1 MPPKTKTP
9 SQAEMKTRIAR
20 FKDLVST
27 KARHAEAKGIPQE
40 VMEMITAKSTF
51 NVMSPADLGG
61 QLSPKPAVIG
71 GDAGVFRLGIAT
83 CPAGNGPG
91 LHVHW
96 NTHETFM
103 ALTGR
108 WEIRWGDTGEESTII
123 EPFDLI
129 AVPPGVTRQFINLS
143 DKDAHLPGDH
153 PGTERR
159 VRRCRPRARNGRSDQ
174 EEVRRSDASEAARR
188 GLAVHARCQRAAGSR
203 VWSAYPGRRIR
214 LIIPCRPSSTR
225 STRKPSRQ

>member
-1 MPPKTKTP
+1 MPAKTKTP
-9 SQAEMKTRIAR
+9 TQAEMKTRIAR

-27 KARHAEAKGIPQE
+27 KSRHAESKGIPQE

-51 NVMSPADLGG
+51 NVMSPQDLGG
-61 QLSPKPAVIG
+61 QLSPKPAVVG

-83 CPAGNGPG
+83 CPPGNGPG

-96 NTHETFM
+96 KTHETFM

-108 WEIRWGDTGEESTII
+108 WQINWGDKGEESTTI

-143 DKDAHLPGDH
+143 DRDAHLLVIIQGEKGEFDDV
-153 PGTERR
+153 GR
-159 VRRCRPRARNGRSDQ
+159 VPETAAAIEQRFGAAVLQKLLAEGWQ
-174 EEVRRSDASEAARR
+174 FTLDANAPKN
-188 GLAVHARCQRAAGSR
+188 V
-203 VWSAYPGRRIR
+203 
-214 LIIPCRPSSTR
+214 
-225 STRKPSRQ
+225 

>member
-1 MPPKTKTP
+1 MPAKTLVPT
-9 SQAEMKTRIAR
+9 QAEMKTRIAR

-27 KARHAEAKGIPQE
+27 KDRHAGKFGIPPE

-51 NVMSPADLGG
+51 NVMSPEDLGG
-61 QLSPKPAVIG
+61 QLSPKPAVVG

-103 ALTGR
+103 ALTGK
-108 WEIRWGDTGEESTII
+108 WKIVWGDKGEESTIL

-129 AVPPGVTRQFINLS
+129 AVPPRVTRQFINIS
-143 DKDAHLPGDH
+143 DQDAHLLVIIQGKKGEFDDV
-153 PGTERR
+153 GR
-159 VRRCRPRARNGRSDQ
+159 VP
-174 EEVRRSDASEAARR
+174 
-188 GLAVHARCQRAAGSR
+188 
-203 VWSAYPGRRIR
+203 
-214 LIIPCRPSSTR
+214 
-225 STRKPSRQ
+225 

>member
-1 MPPKTKTP
+1 HREPSQSGDRARAAKSGSRGEVPCGEHGNRRQPGCRSGKPDPVRDRPDGQGHQGRWHPRRLSSAPFNERETTMPAKTKTP
-9 SQAEMKTRIAR
+9 TQEEMKSRIAR

-27 KARHAEAKGIPQE
+27 KARHAESRGIPQE

-96 NTHETFM
+96 KTHETFM
-103 ALTGR
+103 ALTGK
-108 WEIRWGDTGEESTII
+108 WKIVWGDKGEESTIL

-129 AVPPGVTRQFINLS
+129 AVPPRVTRQFINIS
-143 DKDAHLPGDH
+143 DQDAHL
-153 PGTERR
+153 
-159 VRRCRPRARNGRSDQ
+159 
-174 EEVRRSDASEAARR
+174 
-188 GLAVHARCQRAAGSR
+188 
-203 VWSAYPGRRIR
+203 
-214 LIIPCRPSSTR
+214 
-225 STRKPSRQ
+225 

>member
-1 MPPKTKTP
+1 MAVSTKTP
-9 SQAEMKTRIAR
+9 TQAEMKTRIAR

-27 KARHAEAKGIPQE
+27 KARHAESKGIPAE

-51 NVMSPADLGG
+51 NVMSPEDLGG
-61 QLSPKPAVIG
+61 QLSPKPAVVG

-83 CPAGNGPG
+83 CPPRNGPG

-108 WEIRWGDTGEESTII
+108 WQIKWGDKGEESTII

-143 DKDAHLPGDH
+143 DQDAHLLVIIQGQKGEFDDV
-153 PGTERR
+153 GR
-159 VRRCRPRARNGRSDQ
+159 VPETAEAIKQKFGAAVLHRLLSEGWQFTLDANAPKNG
-174 EEVRRSDASEAARR
+174 
-188 GLAVHARCQRAAGSR
+188 
-203 VWSAYPGRRIR
+203 
-214 LIIPCRPSSTR
+214 
-225 STRKPSRQ
+225 